1 MVAVKKLFNRKTM
14 DEGMFQQEVTTMLR
28 VKHKNIVRFVGYC
41 SHTEQQ
47 AVKIMTRKHILADER
62 ERLLCFD
69 YISKG
74 CLEDHVNGM
83 EKTINY
89 SY

>member
-1 MVAVKKLFNRKTM
+1 M

-41 SHTEQQ
+41 SHTEQR

-69 YISKG
+69 YIS
-74 CLEDHVNGM
+74 N
-83 EKTINY
+83 
-89 SY
+89 